1 MVTFL
6 RPFPHAHGPAAVNVR
21 LRRSQHHQ
29 PSSLLPCRGSD
40 LKSMAQDP
48 SHPHRQSKEHD
59 TPPTSQH
66 ELTQQLPPA
75 PSPPPRDVQEPSTS
89 SSSGSSSDTSS
100 WLKLGIGQSPGS
112 PSPSSSARRK
122 RPRNDY
128 EAGPSTSVQPTAPP
142 PELGLS
148 LFPAGSSSPSSTS
161 AATGVASGTVVA
173 AAPPPEHEAGTWFVL
188 HAAQNQR
195 REPPLPP
202 IPRSYLRVR
211 DGRITVSIVMRYLVN
226 KLGLEDDSQLEI
238 TCRGQRLLPA
248 MTLHHVRDTIW
259 RPPPAEAAAVLPAP
273 GSPSTNQVM
282 TLHYGRR

>member
-29 PSSLLPCRGSD
+29 PSSLLPCRGSN

-59 TPPTSQH
+59 TPPTTSQQ

-148 LFPAGSSSPSSTS
+148 LFPAGSSSPS
-161 AATGVASGTVVA
+161 AAAAVASGVVVA
-173 AAPPPEHEAGTWFVL
+173 SAPPPVHEAGTWFVL

-211 DGRITVSIVMRYLVN
+211 DGRITVSVVMSYLVN
-226 KLGLEDDSQLEI
+226 KLGLEDDSQFKVAAPILVGERSFGATDSSLDVGI
-238 TCRGQRLLPA
+238 PIGLCCCCR
-248 MTLHHVRDTIW
+248 
-259 RPPPAEAAAVLPAP
+259 
-273 GSPSTNQVM
+273 
-282 TLHYGRR
+282 